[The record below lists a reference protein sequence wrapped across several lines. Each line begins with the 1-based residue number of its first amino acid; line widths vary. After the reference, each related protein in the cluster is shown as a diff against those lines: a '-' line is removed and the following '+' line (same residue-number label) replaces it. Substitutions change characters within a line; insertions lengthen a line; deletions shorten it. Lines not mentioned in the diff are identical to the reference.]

1 MYCSFPLIFQSCN
14 LLACKPDLYIR
25 DNDFDRGL
33 RMKIIN
39 ESLKFLESFTDNALT
54 YLRVYLYINENVNCA
69 TGYEAITCDN
79 CAKYSKRSKTFERGE
94 TNIYLTTP
102 ARL

>member
-54 YLRVYLYINENVNCA
+54 YLRVYLYINENVNCGQQD
-69 TGYEAITCDN
+69 T
-79 CAKYSKRSKTFERGE
+79 KR
-94 TNIYLTTP
+94 
-102 ARL
+102 